1 MKNLKKVLLALVV
14 VAMLVSS
21 IVTIAIANDSQPAY
35 TGSVEEAQKLYDAVL
50 ADNIKNDLAK
60 QSTALVAF
68 YAYVDANPIDPAAEG
83 YAALIDAYNL
93 KTYTVAN
100 GLYSAYLKDMS
111 ADKLAAVFTH
121 VAAAPSL
128 DGTVE
133 IDELKYSDFVKTVN
147 FASVE
152 RADALIDALFAKVA
166 DGKAS
171 YYEYLALQQAFAKFL
186 DEDRTLGY
194 TELNPNPELYT
205 GNVVAAQALLKK
217 VKDDA
222 KLSELMSGL
231 AEVYTYLRTTPVNPA
246 TDEFAAFFA
255 SYNVKCDALTVA
267 FSAELDGAETVEEQI
282 NILKAMRAYLAAT
295 PLSENVV
302 KAFNDKR
309 ADVVAKYN
317 TFNDNFGEG
326 NKLAAEL
333 ENIQEIPPV
342 SNLTDLADLITA
354 LENIKEEAEDDGAGQ
369 TGGNAGSEPVQ
380 GGGSD
385 EPEQPYIVQKIG
397 AFAAVYNYL
406 AANEIAPET
415 EGYAELIAKYNAE
428 KDLIVDL
435 LAKGVT
441 EPTNIIEKVEGIAL
455 YGAFLDYYPV
465 TEDAINEYNTLKA
478 ELVELLNSFSDAL
491 KQLVLPTYTPEAAP
505 SVSTDVEIL
514 NYMLGRIENADGETP
529 AAKLE
534 AQKAAMSAMYKYLL
548 AVEINTEEDG
558 YADFVEAYNA
568 ERAELTTAL
577 LLTID
582 DAAPEA
588 KVAAFQAVKAYLVET
603 PYSYDAVV
611 AFNDKVAAAYPGDE
625 NKANREQLTI
635 GNEYIYFALAEAF
648 DFFDAEEE
656 PAIEDILAAIEVVYE
671 YSLLSYDVT
680 EDPYYIYSDEPD
692 SSYTFSEYF
701 DELFAMMGW
710 YLNNYAEEAIMNTDI
725 EKVSLVC
732 EFFKKVP
739 FSEEAINGFNT
750 LITLEDDPET
760 TDNVEMGSV
769 QGLVSIADMLEAELP
784 NPTYIYNELNTL
796 VDDFNKAEG
805 LDDRIEAFKALY
817 DAKAAVEDTLL
828 TSVQAGD
835 AAFRAAYLEICNK
848 MAAEIVASV
857 VADTETAPSVQV
869 NAFEKAYDFLK
880 DYKFSK
886 AAVEDYNTKL
896 QAVKAVDFAAVITK
910 INTECEA
917 LVYTSPESTESDFGK
932 GNDKGL
938 EDYINAA
945 ANSDEELV
953 KAYKYFGGDYKNA
966 KAFDFAK
973 ADFTALIATFT
984 EAKAAATAR
993 YSDAIDAAELNEKPV
1008 ALDAMDKFIRKNCV
1022 SSSMVNAYA
1031 AKCTDVK
1038 DAYIAEFNKVFAP
1051 YTKAVEAI
1059 HTLLSKCVPDLA
1071 LLTEAEL
1078 AVYNG
1083 MQLKLDAL
1091 ECAEVY
1097 GKILEFRT
1105 AKGDEDYLF
1114 IIQNQKADALT
1125 AYYKLYEVTENYSEY
1140 AFANYLFAQAAEDF
1154 ISFYAETIEFMYGDD
1169 EVMKAAAVSEL
1180 RAFIEDEML
1189 CQVMAD
1195 LFNATFATGED
1206 DEKIDFE
1213 NVGSLPEEATGALA
1227 EFTALIKAYV
1237 DCQMRELGD
1246 GEEYTV
1252 TDYGMC
1258 MNGKLEVLI
1267 EIFTYLDENPL
1278 DPTPAAVALSETVNA
1293 ALDELNA
1300 LTDAQKEK
1308 ADEETPEF
1316 EYDLQDGRY
1325 QFDFED
1331 GNLPTFTVHS
1341 TFTTEICEETMADGT
1356 SNKYWMLHSGKTA
1369 WRGISMPTVSAS
1381 VGTVFEF
1388 DVMLPVG
1395 SPIMN
1400 FDLRPQGKTPV
1411 STKTAYMKNQ
1421 FTGGKFD
1428 RFDDY
1433 DPDHPEDVNLTLTQG
1448 EWTHFIVFLNPVDY
1462 EMTLYV
1468 DYVKIGTV
1476 LLIDDETANPRNQL
1490 ITPNSLNI
1498 LFGTTYNDVAID
1510 NIDCYAGTSFRLH
1523 DKFDGMSEG
1532 DRFKY
1537 YVNTF
1542 INTAFKAK
1550 SRATSYN
1557 KAAEM
1562 VDSYRG
1568 VAGYEAYV
1576 NAFDSFDYDTIF
1588 PAEEKKQKLD
1598 TLLEMMEASGAY
1610 DVNSTN
1616 YKDINTKL
1624 LEIEDYI
1631 AKNSD
1636 YLDFKS
1642 VEYNNVK
1649 TAIGIAYA
1657 DIERVA
1663 QLLKLVDALE
1673 LFSKATTVSG
1683 MTKRLVNV
1691 QAEYEKCNFND
1702 GDNYEKANNDPK
1714 MIEFLASFGEDV
1726 TFGEFY
1732 NEIIPERI
1740 AARRTYENA
1749 GKIVSCVEKLKDL
1762 VENADALSETEFLAA
1777 LMAAATATE
1786 NFDYANA
1793 YLTVIRNIVKGGDYD
1808 ENYEGVGGAIKV
1820 FDYLDGYF
1828 YNIAIDEQVKVIK
1841 AQLDRYSLTD
1851 SYIDK
1856 LGICTYVRKYIDENN
1871 VDVQDSKIAPYYTL
1885 LLMFEN
1891 ELESYE
1897 TQYNSILQ
1905 SNTVAFI
1912 AIVERMS
1919 AFTEYKDIKPLYDEA
1934 LNNYYY
1940 NMNLNSD
1947 AAKAAM
1953 ATFEAYAVIV
1963 NGAEENSKLF
1973 VEAVGKLAKATK
1985 TKAIY
1990 KALVEC
1996 AAYVDGVDS
2005 SIDGVAEAL
2014 EVYNTKLSAYNA
2026 KINPVNTQI
2035 EDAAN
2040 VVCSV
2045 RTVSVD
2051 ATVLATVKK
2060 FINK

>member
-93 KTYTVAN
+93 KTYTVAE

-133 IDELKYSDFVKTVN
+133 IEEVKYSDFVKKVN

-152 RADALIDALFAKVA
+152 RADALADVLFAKVA
-166 DGKAS
+166 DGNAS

-186 DEDRTLGY
+186 DEVKTLGY

-246 TDEFAAFFA
+246 TDEFADFFA
-255 SYNVKCDALTVA
+255 SYNAKCDALAAA
-267 FSAELDGAETVEEQI
+267 FSAELDGAKTVEEQI
-282 NILKAMRAYLAAT
+282 AILKTMRAYLTAT

-317 TFNDNFGEG
+317 TFKDNFGVG
-326 NKLAAEL
+326 KKLAAEL
-333 ENIQEIPPV
+333 ENIQDIPLI
-342 SNLTDLADLITA
+342 SSLTDLAALITT
-354 LENIKEEAEDDGAGQ
+354 LEGI
-369 TGGNAGSEPVQ
+369 
-380 GGGSD
+380 
-385 EPEQPYIVQKIG
+385 EQPYTVEKKD

-406 AANEIAPET
+406 AENEIAPET

-428 KDLIVDL
+428 VDVIVTY
-435 LAKGVT
+435 LAKSIT
-441 EPTNIIEKVEGIAL
+441 ATANIKEKYDGL
-455 YGAFLDYYPV
+455 KSYGEFLADYPV
-465 TEDAINEYNTLKA
+465 SEAAIAEYNTLKA

-491 KQLVLPTYTPEAAP
+491 NQLVLPTYTPKAAP
-505 SVSTDVEIL
+505 SASTNVGIL
-514 NYMLGRIENADGETP
+514 NYMLDCIENADGETSE
-529 AAKLE
+529 AKLE

-548 AVEINTEEDG
+548 AVEINTEEEG

-577 LLTID
+577 LATID
-582 DAAPEA
+582 AAEAADA
-588 KVAAFQAVKAYLVET
+588 KDAAFQAVKAYLVET

-611 AFNDKVAAAYPGDE
+611 AFNDKVATVYAAEAD
-625 NKANREQLTI
+625 KATRERLTI
-635 GNEYIYFALAEAF
+635 GTEYNIYFAIDEIFEFFKDEHGDVVIDDEASIDEVLANVEA
-648 DFFDAEEE
+648 
-656 PAIEDILAAIEVVYE
+656 VYA
-671 YSLLSYDVT
+671 YSLCNYDVT
-680 EDPYYIYSDEPD
+680 D
-692 SSYTFSEYF
+692 SKYAKFVSMCNDIFTKV
-701 DELFAMMGW
+701 GN
-710 YLNNYAEEAIMNTDI
+710 YLVDYAERGAMNTDI

-739 FSEEAINGFNT
+739 FSEVAINSFNDM
-750 LITLEDDPET
+750 ITHEDNPET
-760 TDNVEMGSV
+760 TDEDESGRIQEFVYWADTVVEQFPKPS
-769 QGLVSIADMLEAELP
+769 
-784 NPTYIYNELNTL
+784 YIYNKLNTL

-817 DAKAAVEDTLL
+817 DAKAEVEDKHL

-835 AAFRAAYLEICNK
+835 AAFRAAYDEICNK

-886 AAVEDYNTKL
+886 AAVEGYNKKL
-896 QAVKAVDFAAVITK
+896 QAVNAVDFAAVITK
-910 INTECEA
+910 INTECPA
-917 LVYTSPESTESDFGK
+917 LVYTSPEATESNFTALK
-932 GNDKGL
+932 G
-938 EDYINAA
+938 YINAA

-984 EAKAAATAR
+984 GAKAAATAR
-993 YSDAIDAAELNEKPV
+993 YSGAIDAAELNAKPA
-1008 ALDAMDKFIRKNCV
+1008 ALDAMYKFIMKNCV
-1022 SSSMVNAYA
+1022 SSSMVNAYI
-1031 AKCTDVK
+1031 AKCADVE

-1059 HTLLSKCVPDLA
+1059 HTLLSKCEPNLA

-1078 AVYNG
+1078 AVYND
-1083 MQLKLDAL
+1083 MQLKLDAF

-1097 GKILEFRT
+1097 GKILAYKT
-1105 AKGDEDYLF
+1105 TKGEGDYLF
-1114 IIQNQKADALT
+1114 IIQNQMADALT
-1125 AYYKLYEVTENYSEY
+1125 AYYRSYEVTESYSEY

-1195 LFNATFATGED
+1195 LFNATFAAGED
-1206 DEKIDFE
+1206 DEKIDYE
-1213 NVGSLPEEATGALA
+1213 NVGSLPAEATGALT

-1246 GEEYTV
+1246 GEEYTEA
-1252 TDYGMC
+1252 DYDTC
-1258 MNGKLEVLI
+1258 KESKREVLI
-1267 EIFTYLDENPL
+1267 ELFTYLEENPL
-1278 DPTPAAVALSETVNA
+1278 DPTPAAVALFEAVNA
-1293 ALDELNA
+1293 TLDELNA
-1300 LTDAQKEK
+1300 LTDAQKKEIDK
-1308 ADEETPEF
+1308 TTPEY

-1325 QFDFED
+1325 QYDFED
-1331 GNLPTFTVHS
+1331 GNLPDGITAHR
-1341 TFTTEICEETMADGT
+1341 TFTTEIAEETLADGT
-1356 SNKYWMLHSGKTA
+1356 TNKYWLLHSGTST
-1369 WRGISMPTVSAS
+1369 WRGISLPTVSAS
-1381 VGTVFEF
+1381 LGTIFEF
-1388 DVMLPVG
+1388 DVMLPAG
-1395 SPIMN
+1395 KPIMD
-1400 FDLRPQGKTPV
+1400 FDIRPQGKADGV
-1411 STKTAYMKNQ
+1411 SGTALMENKFMQ
-1421 FTGGKFD
+1421 GVFT
-1428 RFDDY
+1428 RFEDY
-1433 DPDHPEDVNLTLTQG
+1433 DPDHPEGLELKLTQG
-1448 EWTHFIVFLNPVDY
+1448 EWMHFVVFLNPVDY
-1462 EMTLYV
+1462 KMTLYV
-1468 DYVKIGTV
+1468 DYVEIGTV
-1476 LLIDDETANPRNQL
+1476 TLCHGGKPEQL
-1490 ITPNSLNI
+1490 ITANALNI
-1498 LFGTTYNDVAID
+1498 LFGNKTQDVALD

-1523 DKFDGMSEG
+1523 DKFEGMSEG

-1537 YVNTF
+1537 YVDTFTNTEF
-1542 INTAFKAK
+1542 EAK
-1550 SRATSYN
+1550 SRANAYN
-1557 KAAEM
+1557 MAAEM
-1562 VDSYRG
+1562 VATYRG

-1576 NAFDSFDYDTIF
+1576 NAFDSFDYDTIY
-1588 PAEEKKQKLD
+1588 PAEEKKARLD
-1598 TLLEMMEASGAY
+1598 ALVEMMEASGAY
-1610 DVNSTN
+1610 NVNSDN
-1616 YKDINTKL
+1616 YSGINTKL
-1624 LEIEDYI
+1624 FEIENYI
-1631 AKNSD
+1631 VKNSD
-1636 YLDFKS
+1636 YLDLLS
-1642 VEYNNVK
+1642 DEYNGVK
-1649 TAIGIAYA
+1649 AAIANAYA
-1657 DIERVA
+1657 DVERVK
-1663 QLLKLVDALE
+1663 QLLELIDALE

-1683 MTKRLVNV
+1683 MTRRL
-1691 QAEYEKCNFND
+1691 AEVAVVYEKCNFYD
-1702 GDNYEKANNDPK
+1702 ADNYDKANNDPAVK
-1714 MIEFLASFGEDV
+1714 AYLAAFGEDI
-1726 TFGEFY
+1726 TLGELY
-1732 NEIIPERI
+1732 NEIIPNIIAER
-1740 AARRTYENA
+1740 ATYENA
-1749 GKIVSCVEKLKDL
+1749 GKIVSYVEKLKGL
-1762 VENADALSETEFLAA
+1762 VENADGLSEAAFLEA
-1777 LMAAATATE
+1777 LMTAATATE

-1793 YLTVIRNIVKGGDYD
+1793 YITVIRNIIKSDDYVKT
-1808 ENYEGVGGAIKV
+1808 YEGLDEAIKV
-1820 FDYLDGYF
+1820 FNYLDGHF
-1828 YNIAIDEQVKVIK
+1828 YNVMIGDQIAEIE
-1841 AQLDRYSLTD
+1841 AQLDKYYLTD
-1851 SYIDK
+1851 SYIDR
-1856 LGICTYVRKYIDENN
+1856 LGICTYVRKYIDENE
-1871 VDVQDSKIAPYYTL
+1871 VDVEDSLIAPYYTM
-1885 LLMFEN
+1885 LLMFED
-1891 ELESYE
+1891 ELKSYE
-1897 TQYNSILQ
+1897 NQYKSILQ
-1905 SNTVAFI
+1905 YNTAAFI

-1919 AFTEYKDIKPLYDEA
+1919 AFTEYKDIKALYDEA

-1940 NMNLNSD
+1940 NMNLDSE

-1953 ATFEAYAVIV
+1953 ATFDAYAVIV
-1963 NGAEENSKLF
+1963 NAAEENSKLF
-1973 VEAVGKLAKATK
+1973 VEAAGKLAKATK

-1990 KALVEC
+1990 NALVEC

-2005 SIDGVAEAL
+2005 SINGVAEAL

-2035 EDAAN
+2035 EDTAN